1 CRRAPLTARGR
12 RPGAGSS
19 PLFEHLAGCELLAPA
34 VEQIAKAQRLAARQ
48 LQASEQQRALTTSD
62 FQAVLAGSDDLT
74 GIALPCANLGC
85 VNLHHCTVEAG
96 MADRPGMECAD
107 QSL

>member
-1 CRRAPLTARGR
+1 RPAPESGRGHVLRPWPGHLAGCCPARPCRRAPLTARGR

-62 FQAVLAGSDDLT
+62 FQPVLAGSDDLT
-74 GIALPCANLGC
+74 GIALP
-85 VNLHHCTVEAG
+85 
-96 MADRPGMECAD
+96 
-107 QSL
+107 